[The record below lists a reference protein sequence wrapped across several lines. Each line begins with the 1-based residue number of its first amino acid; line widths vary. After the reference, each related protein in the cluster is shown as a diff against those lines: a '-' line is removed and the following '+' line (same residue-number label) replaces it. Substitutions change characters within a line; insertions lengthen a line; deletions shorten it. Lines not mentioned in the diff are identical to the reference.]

1 MSDETFKPWGK
12 YEDIFR
18 SDELVLKKITVDPK
32 QRLSLQNHLKR
43 SEFWVV
49 TKGECL
55 CETGVGEFRD
65 SPRDMRRLRVGECI
79 VVARGEVHRLINDT
93 PRECQVVELQWGD
106 CKEGDIHR
114 LEDDYER
121 GSDDYLPFDTGRRD
135 I

>member
-55 CETGVGEFRD
+55 CETGVGERDTRFRD
-65 SPRDMRRLRVGECI
+65 SPRNVRRLRVGECV
-79 VVARGEVHRLINDT
+79 VVACGEVHRLINDT

-121 GSDDYLPFDTGRRD
+121 GSDDYLPFDTD
-135 I
+135 